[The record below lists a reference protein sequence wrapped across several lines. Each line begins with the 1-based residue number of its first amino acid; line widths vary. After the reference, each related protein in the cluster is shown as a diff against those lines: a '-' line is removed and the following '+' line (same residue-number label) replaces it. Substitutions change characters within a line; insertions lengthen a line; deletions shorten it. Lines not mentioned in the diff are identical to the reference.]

1 MTRRTNKSSK
11 ISLENK
17 IKSFHKRWNIE
28 VSEQDR
34 WNDFKGRI
42 LNSYASILQHDFIY
56 NDEADEEFFNLL
68 GIHSRYNKNDR
79 LTLSLTG
86 KEVEDCL
93 SYKYLKNETDI
104 KKILLGLEIIS
115 WMESI
120 APEIKKRFLLDV
132 KEIISITNVPIEL
145 KYSGNEFLIYPAG
158 AKLLDEKL
166 INDNLD
172 WLADYPMIYELFTSS
187 LSDLGI
193 KGKERQVID
202 NLRLAVE
209 LLLKEKLSN
218 SKSLE
223 NQKVELGKYLKA
235 QEISSEISNLYWQ
248 VLDYYSKYQNNKVK
262 HSDNV
267 NPNEVEFMLYLTG
280 TMMRLLLNK

>member
-1 MTRRTNKSSK
+1 MTRITSNPSK
-11 ISLENK
+11 ISLENR

-28 VSEQDR
+28 VSEQER

-42 LNSYASILQHDFIY
+42 LNSYASILQHGFIY

-68 GIHSRYNKNDR
+68 GIHSRHNKHDR
-79 LTLSLTG
+79 LTLNITG

-93 SYKYLKNETDI
+93 SYKYLRNETDI

-120 APEIKKRFLLDV
+120 EPEIKNRFLVDV
-132 KEIISITNVPIEL
+132 KEIISLTNVPIEL
-145 KYSGNEFLIYPAG
+145 KYSENEFLLYPAG

-172 WLADYPMIYELFTSS
+172 WLADYPKIHELFSLS

-202 NLRLAVE
+202 NLRLSVE
-209 LLLKEKLSN
+209 LLLKEKLGN

-223 NQKVELGKYLKA
+223 NQKVELGKYLKT

-262 HSDNV
+262 HSDKA
-267 NPNEVEFMLYLTG
+267 NPKEVEFILYLTG

>member
-1 MTRRTNKSSK
+1 MTKKTSNQSK
-11 ISLENK
+11 ISLENR

-28 VSEQDR
+28 VSEEEK

-56 NDEADEEFFNLL
+56 NDEADEEFFNIL
-68 GIHSRYNKNDR
+68 GIHSRHNRHDR
-79 LTLSLTG
+79 LTFNLTG

-93 SYKYLKNETDI
+93 SYKYLRNETDI

-120 APEIKKRFLLDV
+120 EPEIRKKFLLDI
-132 KEIISITNVPIEL
+132 KEIINITNVPIEL
-145 KYSGNEFLIYPAG
+145 KYSENEFLIYPAG

-172 WLADYPMIYELFTSS
+172 WLSDYPKIYELFSSS

-202 NLRLAVE
+202 NLRLSVE
-209 LLLKEKLSN
+209 LLLKEKLGN

-223 NQKVELGKYLKA
+223 NQKIELGKYLKT
-235 QEISSEISNLYWQ
+235 QKICSEISNLYWQ

-262 HSDNV
+262 HSDSA
-267 NPNEVEFMLYLTG
+267 NPNEVEFILYLTG
-280 TMMRLLLNK
+280 TMMRLLLKK